1 LRKEKTVGEKALF
14 TPTGKWIV
22 GGAITVALGLAALGI
37 SQVLNRPAAKQ
48 ANPAPVA
55 SPPSASAAKIT
66 ALGRIEPAGEVV
78 KVGGP
83 SGERIGRLLVKESQT
98 VTLGQPIA
106 YLESYDEQLASR
118 NVSQSQLNDALAQF
132 NSEQQY
138 GAAQVAEAKTR
149 RSQSN
154 TPKLKELAAQTAAI
168 ARIQSELDIAKT
180 DLQRFQR
187 LQVSGAVSKQDLDD
201 KKLVYQTKIGQLKE
215 AEAQLARIQQER
227 DTSMMNAD
235 AQMRSA
241 QANQV
246 RSQAQTKIDTAR
258 SNLNLAQAKLD
269 RTIIRAPQSGQI
281 LKVLK
286 KQGEALEPSTGG
298 TSGGQGIVELGN
310 TSQMYVVAEVYE
322 TDVSRARVG
331 QPAVIT
337 SSAFPGEIKGI
348 VERVG
353 LKIGKNDVTNT
364 DPAANTDTRV
374 VDVKIRL
381 LNSRPVANLTN
392 LQVQVV
398 ITPKT

>member
-1 LRKEKTVGEKALF
+1 MGEKALF

-22 GGAITVALGLAALGI
+22 GGAIAVALGLAALGLA
-37 SQVLNRPAAKQ
+37 QVMNRPSAKQ
-48 ANPAPVA
+48 SEAPAAPA
-55 SPPSASAAKIT
+55 QPASAAKIT

-83 SGERIGRLLVKESQT
+83 SGERIKRLLVKEGQAVT
-98 VTLGQPIA
+98 VGQPIA

-132 NSEQQY
+132 NSVQQY
-138 GAAQVAEAKTR
+138 GEAQIAEAQTR

-154 TPKLKELAAQTAAI
+154 SPKLKELAAQAATI
-168 ARIQSELDIAKT
+168 TRIQSELAIAQK
-180 DLQRFQR
+180 DLQRFQS
-187 LQVSGAVSKQDLDD
+187 LQTSGAISQKDLDD
-201 KKLVYQTKIGQLKE
+201 KQLIYQTKAGQLKE
-215 AEAQLARIQQER
+215 AEAQLAKIQQER
-227 DTSMMNAD
+227 DTSMINAD
-235 AQMRSA
+235 AQIRSA
-241 QANQV
+241 RADQG
-246 RSQAQTKIDTAR
+246 RSQAQIQIDTAR

-310 TSQMYVVAEVYE
+310 TNQMYVVAEVYE

-337 SSAFPGEIKGI
+337 SSAFSGEIAGI

-374 VDVKIRL
+374 VEVKIRL

>member
-1 LRKEKTVGEKALF
+1 LHKVNTVGEKVLL

-22 GGAITVALGLAALGI
+22 GGTVAIALGLAALGI
-37 SQVLNRPAAKQ
+37 SQFINRPSVKQ
-48 ANPAPVA
+48 PESA
-55 SPPSASAAKIT
+55 STVSPSAASAKIT
-66 ALGRIEPAGEVV
+66 ALGRVEPAGEVI

-83 SGERIGRLLVKESQT
+83 SGERIGRLLVKEGQT

-106 YLESYDEQLASR
+106 YLESYAERLADKE
-118 NVSQSQLNDALAQF
+118 VAQSQLQDGLAQL
-132 NSEQQY
+132 NSTQQY
-138 GAAQVAEAKTR
+138 GESQVAEAQTR
-149 RSQSN
+149 RSQADS
-154 TPKLKELAAQTAAI
+154 PKQKELAAQRATIARLNDELAI
-168 ARIQSELDIAKT
+168 ATTEQKRYQTLKT
-180 DLQRFQR
+180 
-187 LQVSGAVSKQDLDD
+187 SGAVSQKDLDD
-201 KKLVYQTKIGQLKE
+201 KRLAYQIKNGQLKE
-215 AEAQLARIQQER
+215 AEAQLAKIQQEWN
-227 DTSMMNAD
+227 TSLKNAD
-235 AQMRSA
+235 AQVQTAKADQRK
-241 QANQV
+241 
-246 RSQAQTKIDTAR
+246 SQAEIQIETAR
-258 SNLNLAQAKLD
+258 SNLSLAQAKLD

-286 KQGEALEPSTGG
+286 KQGESLEPSISG

-310 TSQMYVVAEVYE
+310 TAQMYVVAEIYE

-337 SSAFPGEIKGI
+337 STAFPGEIAGI

-374 VDVKIRL
+374 VEVKIRL
-381 LNSRPVANLTN
+381 LNSRSVASLTN

>member
-1 LRKEKTVGEKALF
+1 MTVGEKALF

-22 GGAITVALGLAALGI
+22 GGAIAVALGLAALGLA
-37 SQVLNRPAAKQ
+37 QVMNRPSAKQ
-48 ANPAPVA
+48 SEAPAAPA
-55 SPPSASAAKIT
+55 QPASAAKIT

-83 SGERIGRLLVKESQT
+83 SGERIGRLLVKEGQT
-98 VTLGQPIA
+98 VTTGQPIA
-106 YLESYDEQLASR
+106 YLESYNEQLASR
-118 NVSQSQLNDALAQF
+118 NVAQSQLNDALAQF
-132 NSEQQY
+132 SSVQQY
-138 GAAQVAEAKTR
+138 GEAQIAEAQTR

-154 TPKLKELAAQTAAI
+154 SPKLKELAAQTATI
-168 ARIQSELDIAKT
+168 TRIQSELNLAQK
-180 DLQRFQR
+180 DLERFQS
-187 LQVSGAVSKQDLDD
+187 LQTSGAVSQKDLDD
-201 KKLVYQTKIGQLKE
+201 KQLIYQTKAGQLKE
-215 AEAQLARIQQER
+215 AEAQLAKIQQER
-227 DTSMMNAD
+227 DTSMINAD
-235 AQMRSA
+235 AQIRSA
-241 QANQV
+241 QADQG
-246 RSQAQTKIDTAR
+246 RSQAQIQIDTAR

-269 RTIIRAPQSGQI
+269 RTIIRAPQSGQV

-310 TSQMYVVAEVYE
+310 TNQMYVVAEVYE

-337 SSAFPGEIKGI
+337 SSAFSGEIAGI

-374 VDVKIRL
+374 VEVKIRL

-398 ITPKT
+398 ITPKI

>member
-1 LRKEKTVGEKALF
+1 VGEKALF

-22 GGAITVALGLAALGI
+22 GGAIAVALGLAALGL

-48 ANPAPVA
+48 PNPAPVA
-55 SPPSASAAKIT
+55 SPRSAAAAKIT
-66 ALGRIEPAGEVV
+66 ALGRIEPAGEVI

-83 SGERIGRLLVKESQT
+83 SGERIGRLLVKEGQT

-118 NVSQSQLNDALAQF
+118 NVAQSQLNDALAQF
-132 NSEQQY
+132 SSEQQY
-138 GAAQVAEAKTR
+138 GAAQIDEAKTR

-154 TPKLKELAAQTAAI
+154 TPKLKELAAQTATI

-187 LQVSGAVSKQDLDD
+187 LQSSGAVSKQDLDD
-201 KKLVYQTKIGQLKE
+201 KRLIYQTKTGELKE
-215 AEAQLARIQQER
+215 AEAQLAKIQQER
-227 DTSMMNAD
+227 DTNMLNAD
-235 AQMRSA
+235 AQTRSA

-246 RSQAQTKIDTAR
+246 RSQVQTKLDTAR
-258 SNLNLAQAKLD
+258 SNLNLAQAKLN

-374 VDVKIRL
+374 VEVKIRL

>member
-1 LRKEKTVGEKALF
+1 MTVGEKALF

-22 GGAITVALGLAALGI
+22 GGAVAVALALAALGI
-37 SQVLNRPAAKQ
+37 SQFMNRPAAKQ
-48 ANPAPVA
+48 SEPVPAVPA
-55 SPPSASAAKIT
+55 QSASTAKIT

-83 SGERIGRLLVKESQT
+83 SGERIGRLLVKEGEAVAT
-98 VTLGQPIA
+98 GQPIA
-106 YLESYDEQLASR
+106 YLESYDEQLANKS
-118 NVSQSQLNDALAQF
+118 VSQSQLKDALAQF
-132 NSEQQY
+132 SSAQQY
-138 GAAQVAEAKTR
+138 GDAQIAEAQTR

-154 TPKLKELAAQTAAI
+154 SPKLKELAAQAATI
-168 ARIQSELDIAKT
+168 TRIQSELTLAQT
-180 DLQRFQR
+180 DLQRFQS
-187 LQVSGAVSKQDLDD
+187 LQTSGAVSQKDLDD
-201 KKLVYQTKIGQLKE
+201 KQLIYQTKAGQLKE
-215 AEAQLARIQQER
+215 AEAQLAKIQQER
-227 DTSMMNAD
+227 DTSMVNAD
-235 AQMRSA
+235 AQVRSA
-241 QANQV
+241 RADQG
-246 RSQAQTKIDTAR
+246 RSQAQIQIDTAR
-258 SNLNLAQAKLD
+258 STLNLAQAKLD

-331 QPAVIT
+331 QSAVIT
-337 SSAFPGEIKGI
+337 SSAFPGEIAGI
-348 VERVG
+348 VEQVG
-353 LKIGKNDVTNT
+353 LKIGKNDVTST

-374 VDVKIRL
+374 VEVKIRL

>member
-1 LRKEKTVGEKALF
+1 MGEKALF

-22 GGAITVALGLAALGI
+22 GGAIAVALGLAALGLA
-37 SQVLNRPAAKQ
+37 QVMNRPSAKQ
-48 ANPAPVA
+48 SEAPAAPA
-55 SPPSASAAKIT
+55 QPASAAKIT

-83 SGERIGRLLVKESQT
+83 SGERIKQLLVKEGQSVAT
-98 VTLGQPIA
+98 GQPIA

-118 NVSQSQLNDALAQF
+118 NVAQSQLNDALAQL
-132 NSEQQY
+132 SSVQQY
-138 GAAQVAEAKTR
+138 GDAQIAEAQTR

-154 TPKLKELAAQTAAI
+154 SPKLKELAAQAATI
-168 ARIQSELDIAKT
+168 TRIQSELKLALK
-180 DLQRFQR
+180 DLERFQS
-187 LQVSGAVSKQDLDD
+187 LQTSGAISQKDLDD
-201 KKLVYQTKIGQLKE
+201 KQLIYQTKAGQLKE
-215 AEAQLARIQQER
+215 AEAQLAKIQQER

-235 AQMRSA
+235 AQIRSA
-241 QANQV
+241 QADQG
-246 RSQAQTKIDTAR
+246 RSQAQIQIDTAR

-269 RTIIRAPQSGQI
+269 RTIIRAPQSGQV

-310 TSQMYVVAEVYE
+310 TNQMYVVAEVYE

-337 SSAFPGEIKGI
+337 SSAFSGEIAGI

-374 VDVKIRL
+374 VEVKIRL

>member
-1 LRKEKTVGEKALF
+1 MGEKALF

-22 GGAITVALGLAALGI
+22 GGAVAVALGLAAVGI
-37 SQVLNRPAAKQ
+37 SQFLNRPAAKQ

-55 SPPSASAAKIT
+55 SAPSASAAKIT

-83 SGERIGRLLVKESQT
+83 SGERIGRLLVKEGQT

-106 YLESYDEQLASR
+106 YLESYDEQLANR

-132 NSEQQY
+132 SSEQQY
-138 GAAQVAEAKTR
+138 GAAQIDEAKTR
-149 RSQSN
+149 RSQSSA
-154 TPKLKELAAQTAAI
+154 PKLKELAAQTATI
-168 ARIQSELDIAKT
+168 ARIQSELAIAKT

-201 KKLVYQTKIGQLKE
+201 KRLIYQTKTGQLKE

-227 DTSMMNAD
+227 DTSMINAD

-258 SNLNLAQAKLD
+258 SNLSLAQAKLD
-269 RTIIRAPQSGQI
+269 RAIIRAPQSGQI

-310 TSQMYVVAEVYE
+310 TRQMYVVAEVYE

-337 SSAFPGEIKGI
+337 SSAFPGEIAGI

>member
-1 LRKEKTVGEKALF
+1 MGEKALF

-22 GGAITVALGLAALGI
+22 GGAVAVALGLAALGI

-48 ANPAPVA
+48 ANPVPVA
-55 SPPSASAAKIT
+55 SPLSASAAKIT

-83 SGERIGRLLVKESQT
+83 SGERIGRLLVKEGQT

-118 NVSQSQLNDALAQF
+118 NVSQSQLNDALAQLR
-132 NSEQQY
+132 SEQQY
-138 GAAQVAEAKTR
+138 GQAQIDEAKTR

-154 TPKLKELAAQTAAI
+154 VPKLKELAAQTATI

-201 KKLVYQTKIGQLKE
+201 KRLIYQTKIGELKE
-215 AEAQLARIQQER
+215 AEAQLAKIQQER

-258 SNLNLAQAKLD
+258 SNFNLAQSKLD
-269 RTIIRAPQSGQI
+269 RTIIRSPQSGQI

-310 TSQMYVVAEVYE
+310 TRQMYVVAEVYE

-337 SSAFPGEIKGI
+337 SSAFAGEIKGI

-374 VDVKIRL
+374 VEVKIRL

>member
-1 LRKEKTVGEKALF
+1 LRKEMTVGEKALF

-22 GGAITVALGLAALGI
+22 GGAVAVALGLAVLGL
-37 SQVLNRPAAKQ
+37 SQVLNRPTAKQ

-55 SPPSASAAKIT
+55 SLPSASGAKIT

-83 SGERIGRLLVKESQT
+83 SGERIGRLLVKEGQT
-98 VTLGQPIA
+98 VTRGQPIA
-106 YLESYDEQLASR
+106 YLESYDEQLANR

-138 GAAQVAEAKTR
+138 GAAQIAEAKTR
-149 RSQSN
+149 RSQAN
-154 TPKLKELAAQTAAI
+154 TPKLKELAAQTATI

-201 KKLVYQTKIGQLKE
+201 KKLIYQTKTGQLKE

-235 AQMRSA
+235 AQMQSA

-331 QPAVIT
+331 QSAVIS

-374 VDVKIRL
+374 VEVKIRL

-398 ITPKT
+398 ITPKP

>member
-1 LRKEKTVGEKALF
+1 MGEKALF

-22 GGAITVALGLAALGI
+22 GGAIAVALGLAALGLA
-37 SQVLNRPAAKQ
+37 QVMNRPSAKQ
-48 ANPAPVA
+48 SEAPAAPA
-55 SPPSASAAKIT
+55 QSASAAKIT

-83 SGERIGRLLVKESQT
+83 SGERIKQLLVKEGQSVAT
-98 VTLGQPIA
+98 GQPIA

-118 NVSQSQLNDALAQF
+118 NVAQSQLNDALAQL
-132 NSEQQY
+132 SSVQQY
-138 GAAQVAEAKTR
+138 GDAQIAEAQTR

-154 TPKLKELAAQTAAI
+154 SPKLKELAAQAATI
-168 ARIQSELDIAKT
+168 TRIQSELAIALK
-180 DLQRFQR
+180 DLERFQS
-187 LQVSGAVSKQDLDD
+187 LQTSGAVSQKDLDD
-201 KKLVYQTKIGQLKE
+201 KQLIYQTKTGQLKE
-215 AEAQLARIQQER
+215 AEAQLAKIQQER
-227 DTSMMNAD
+227 DTSMINAD
-235 AQMRSA
+235 AQIRSA
-241 QANQV
+241 RADQG
-246 RSQAQTKIDTAR
+246 RSQAQIQIGTAR

-269 RTIIRAPQSGQI
+269 RTIIRAPQSGQV

-310 TSQMYVVAEVYE
+310 TNQMYVVAEVYE

-337 SSAFPGEIKGI
+337 SSAFSGEIAGI

-374 VDVKIRL
+374 VEVKIRL

>member
-1 LRKEKTVGEKALF
+1 VGEKALF

-22 GGAITVALGLAALGI
+22 GGTVAIALGLAALGI
-37 SQVLNRPAAKQ
+37 SQFLNRPAAKQ
-48 ANPAPVA
+48 TNPAPVA
-55 SPPSASAAKIT
+55 SPSSASAAKIT
-66 ALGRIEPAGEVV
+66 ALGRIEPAGEVI

-83 SGERIGRLLVKESQT
+83 SGERIGRLLVKEGQT

-138 GAAQVAEAKTR
+138 GQAQIAEAKTR

-154 TPKLKELAAQTAAI
+154 TPKLQELAAQTATI
-168 ARIQSELDIAKT
+168 ARIQSELNIAKT
-180 DLQRFQR
+180 DLQRYKR
-187 LQVSGAVSKQDLDD
+187 LEVSGAVSKQDLDD

-246 RSQAQTKIDTAR
+246 RSQTQTKIDTAR

-269 RTIIRAPQSGQI
+269 RAIIRAPQSGQI

-331 QPAVIT
+331 QTAVIT
-337 SSAFPGEIKGI
+337 SSAFSGEIKGI

-374 VDVKIRL
+374 VEVKIRL
-381 LNSRPVANLTN
+381 LNSRPVSNLTN

>member
-1 LRKEKTVGEKALF
+1 MGEKALF

-22 GGAITVALGLAALGI
+22 GGAIAVALGLAALGLA
-37 SQVLNRPAAKQ
+37 QVMNRPSAKQ
-48 ANPAPVA
+48 SEAPAAPA
-55 SPPSASAAKIT
+55 QPASAAKIT

-83 SGERIGRLLVKESQT
+83 SGERIGRLLVKEGQT
-98 VTLGQPIA
+98 VTTGQPIA
-106 YLESYDEQLASR
+106 YLESYNEQLASR
-118 NVSQSQLNDALAQF
+118 NVAQSQLNDALAQF
-132 NSEQQY
+132 SSVQQY
-138 GAAQVAEAKTR
+138 GEAQIAEAQTR

-154 TPKLKELAAQTAAI
+154 SPKLKELAAQTATI
-168 ARIQSELDIAKT
+168 TRIQSELNLAQK
-180 DLQRFQR
+180 DLERFQS
-187 LQVSGAVSKQDLDD
+187 LQTSGAVSQKDLDD
-201 KKLVYQTKIGQLKE
+201 KQLIYQTKAGQLKE
-215 AEAQLARIQQER
+215 AEAQLAKIQQER
-227 DTSMMNAD
+227 DTSMINAD
-235 AQMRSA
+235 AQIRSA
-241 QANQV
+241 QADQG
-246 RSQAQTKIDTAR
+246 RSQAQIQIDTAR

-269 RTIIRAPQSGQI
+269 RTIIRAPQSGQV

-310 TSQMYVVAEVYE
+310 TNQMYVVAEVYE

-337 SSAFPGEIKGI
+337 SSAFSGEIAGI

-374 VDVKIRL
+374 VEVKIRL

-398 ITPKT
+398 ITPKI

>member
-1 LRKEKTVGEKALF
+1 MTVGEKALF

-22 GGAITVALGLAALGI
+22 GGAVAVALGLAVLGL
-37 SQVLNRPAAKQ
+37 SQVLNRPTAKQ

-55 SPPSASAAKIT
+55 SLPSASGAKIT

-83 SGERIGRLLVKESQT
+83 SGERIGRLLVKEGQT
-98 VTLGQPIA
+98 VTRGQPIA
-106 YLESYDEQLASR
+106 YLESYDEQLANR

-138 GAAQVAEAKTR
+138 GAAQIAEAKTR
-149 RSQSN
+149 RSQAN
-154 TPKLKELAAQTAAI
+154 TPKLKELAAQTATI

-201 KKLVYQTKIGQLKE
+201 KKLIYQTKTGQLKE

-235 AQMRSA
+235 AQMQSA

-331 QPAVIT
+331 QSAVIS

-374 VDVKIRL
+374 VEVKIRL

-398 ITPKT
+398 ITPKP

>member
-1 LRKEKTVGEKALF
+1 VGSAIAIAL
-14 TPTGKWIV
+14 GV
-22 GGAITVALGLAALGI
+22 AALGLAQFI
-37 SQVLNRPAAKQ
+37 NRPSAKQ
-48 ANPAPVA
+48 SEPASIVA
-55 SPPSASAAKIT
+55 TPSAAAKIT

-83 SGERIGRLLVKESQT
+83 SGERIGRMLVKEGQA
-98 VTLGQPIA
+98 VALGQAIA

-118 NVSQSQLNDALAQF
+118 NVAQSQLNDALAQF
-132 NSEQQY
+132 GSAQQY
-138 GAAQVAEAKTR
+138 GDAQIAEAQTR

-154 TPKLKELAAQTAAI
+154 APKLKELAAQSATI
-168 ARIQSELDIAKT
+168 ARIQAELTLAQT
-180 DLQRFQR
+180 DLQRFKR
-187 LQVSGAVSKQDLDD
+187 LQTSGAVSQKDLEDKQLI
-201 KKLVYQTKIGQLKE
+201 YQTKIGQLKE
-215 AEAQLARIQQER
+215 AEAQLAKIQQER

-235 AQMRSA
+235 AQVRSA
-241 QANQV
+241 RADQG
-246 RSQAQTKIDTAR
+246 RSQAQIQVASAR

-269 RTIIRAPQSGQI
+269 RAIIRAPQSGQI

-337 SSAFPGEIKGI
+337 SSAFSGEIAGI

-374 VDVKIRL
+374 VEVKIRL

>member
-1 LRKEKTVGEKALF
+1 MTVGEKALF

-22 GGAITVALGLAALGI
+22 GGAVAVALALAALGI
-37 SQVLNRPAAKQ
+37 SQFMNRPAAKQ
-48 ANPAPVA
+48 SEPAPTVPA
-55 SPPSASAAKIT
+55 QSASTAKIT

-83 SGERIGRLLVKESQT
+83 SGERIGRLLVKEGEAVAT
-98 VTLGQPIA
+98 GQPIA
-106 YLESYDEQLASR
+106 YLESYDEQLANKS
-118 NVSQSQLNDALAQF
+118 VSQSQLKDALAQF
-132 NSEQQY
+132 SSAQQY
-138 GAAQVAEAKTR
+138 GDAQIAEAQTR

-154 TPKLKELAAQTAAI
+154 SPKLKELAVQAATI
-168 ARIQSELDIAKT
+168 NRIQSELTLAQT
-180 DLQRFQR
+180 DLQRFQS
-187 LQVSGAVSKQDLDD
+187 LQTSGAVSQKDLDD
-201 KKLVYQTKIGQLKE
+201 KQLIYQTKAGQLKE
-215 AEAQLARIQQER
+215 AEAQLAKIQQER
-227 DTSMMNAD
+227 DTSMVNAD
-235 AQMRSA
+235 AQVRSA
-241 QANQV
+241 RADQG
-246 RSQAQTKIDTAR
+246 RSQAQIQIDTAR
-258 SNLNLAQAKLD
+258 STLNLAQAKLD

-331 QPAVIT
+331 QSAVIT
-337 SSAFPGEIKGI
+337 SSAFPGEIAGI
-348 VERVG
+348 VEQVG
-353 LKIGKNDVTNT
+353 LKIGKNDVTST

-374 VDVKIRL
+374 VEVKIRL

>member
-1 LRKEKTVGEKALF
+1 MGEKALF

-22 GGAITVALGLAALGI
+22 GGAIAVALGLAALGI
-37 SQVLNRPAAKQ
+37 SQFMNRPSAKQ
-48 ANPAPVA
+48 AAPVPTA
-55 SPPSASAAKIT
+55 TPQSASAAKIT

-78 KVGGP
+78 KLGGP
-83 SGERIGRLLVKESQT
+83 SGERIGRLLVKEGQAVT
-98 VTLGQPIA
+98 VGQPIA

-118 NVSQSQLNDALAQF
+118 NVAQSQLKDALAQF
-132 NSEQQY
+132 SSTQQY
-138 GAAQVAEAKTR
+138 GDAQIAEAQTR

-154 TPKLKELAAQTAAI
+154 SPKLKELAAQTATI
-168 ARIQSELDIAKT
+168 TRIQSELTLAQK
-180 DLQRFQR
+180 DLQRFKR
-187 LQVSGAVSKQDLDD
+187 LQTSGAISQKDLDD
-201 KKLVYQTKIGQLKE
+201 KQLIYQTKAGQLKE
-215 AEAQLARIQQER
+215 AEAQLAKIQQER

-235 AQMRSA
+235 AQIRSA
-241 QANQV
+241 RADQG
-246 RSQAQTKIDTAR
+246 RSQAQIQIDTAR
-258 SNLNLAQAKLD
+258 STLNLAQAKLD

-337 SSAFPGEIKGI
+337 SSAFPGEIAGI

-374 VDVKIRL
+374 VEVKIRL

>member
-1 LRKEKTVGEKALF
+1 MGEKALF

-22 GGAITVALGLAALGI
+22 GGAIAVTLGLAALGI
-37 SQVLNRPAAKQ
+37 SQFMNRPAAKPPE
-48 ANPAPVA
+48 PAPA
-55 SPPSASAAKIT
+55 APAQSASAAKIT

-83 SGERIGRLLVKESQT
+83 SGERIGRLLVKEGQAVT
-98 VTLGQPIA
+98 VDQPIA
-106 YLESYDEQLASR
+106 YLESYDEQLANR
-118 NVSQSQLNDALAQF
+118 NVAQSQLNDALARF
-132 NSEQQY
+132 SSAQQY
-138 GAAQVAEAKTR
+138 GNAQIAEAQTR

-154 TPKLKELAAQTAAI
+154 TPKLKELAAQTATI
-168 ARIQSELDIAKT
+168 TRIQSELAIAQR
-180 DLQRFQR
+180 DLQRFQS
-187 LQVSGAVSKQDLDD
+187 LQTNGAVSQKDLDD
-201 KKLVYQTKIGQLKE
+201 KQLIYQTKAGQLKE
-215 AEAQLARIQQER
+215 AEAQLAKIQQER

-235 AQMRSA
+235 AQIRSA
-241 QANQV
+241 RADQG
-246 RSQAQTKIDTAR
+246 RSQAQIQIDTAR
-258 SNLNLAQAKLD
+258 SNLNLAQTKLD

-337 SSAFPGEIKGI
+337 SSAFPGEIAGI

-364 DPAANTDTRV
+364 DPAANIDTRV
-374 VDVKIRL
+374 VEVKIRL

-392 LQVQVV
+392 LQVQVI

>member
-1 LRKEKTVGEKALF
+1 MGEKALF
-14 TPTGKWIV
+14 TPTGRWIV
-22 GGAITVALGLAALGI
+22 GGAIAVALGLAALGI
-37 SQVLNRPAAKQ
+37 SQFMNRPSAKQ
-48 ANPAPVA
+48 AAPVPVA
-55 SPPSASAAKIT
+55 SPQSASAAKIT

-83 SGERIGRLLVKESQT
+83 SGERIGRLLVKEGQAVT
-98 VTLGQPIA
+98 VGQPIA

-118 NVSQSQLNDALAQF
+118 NVAQSQLNDALAQF
-132 NSEQQY
+132 SSTQQY
-138 GAAQVAEAKTR
+138 GDAQIAEAQTR

-154 TPKLKELAAQTAAI
+154 SPKLKELAAQAATI
-168 ARIQSELDIAKT
+168 TRIRSELTLAQT
-180 DLQRFQR
+180 DLQRFKR
-187 LQVSGAVSKQDLDD
+187 LQTSGAISQKDLDD
-201 KKLVYQTKIGQLKE
+201 KQLIYQTKAGQLKE
-215 AEAQLARIQQER
+215 AEAQLAKIQQER
-227 DTSMMNAD
+227 DTSMMNAN
-235 AQMRSA
+235 AQVRSA

-246 RSQAQTKIDTAR
+246 RSQAQIQIDTAH
-258 SNLNLAQAKLD
+258 STLKLAQAKLD

-286 KQGEALEPSTGG
+286 KQGEALEPSTGA

-331 QPAVIT
+331 QSAVIT
-337 SSAFPGEIKGI
+337 SSAFPGEIAGI

-374 VDVKIRL
+374 VEVKIRL

-398 ITPKT
+398 ITYKT